1 MSAKIQ
7 VVPSLDGFANGDHVV
22 TTLNGYIYTGVVK
35 QLAIAVRNK
44 SNPRGCA
51 STEAM
56 PHGTTSRIY
65 VMQIQTITAVFER
78 EN

>member
-35 QLAIAVRNK
+35 QLAYRGKKQVKSAWVRFHRGYAAWHYL
-44 SNPRGCA
+44 SNLRHA
-51 STEAM
+51 DTDNNS
-56 PHGTTSRIY
+56 SL
-65 VMQIQTITAVFER
+65 
-78 EN
+78 